1 MNLRARGME
10 FLSAPD
16 TYYDTL
22 RKNLKTAKIKVI
34 EDLDRLQVRTAFGMA
49 DFFFGSFFFVSL
61 NLKDLLFFFLRN

>member
-1 MNLRARGME
+1 ME

-49 DFFFGSFFFVSL
+49 DFFFVLFSL
-61 NLKDLLFFFLRN
+61 CL

>member
-10 FLSAPD
+10 FLSVPD

-22 RKNLKTAKIKVI
+22 RKKLKTAKIKVI
-34 EDLDRLQVRTAFGMA
+34 EDLDRLKVRTAFGMA
-49 DFFFGSFFFVSL
+49 DFLLFFFLVSL